1 MSRSTTS
8 RNDEEES
15 LLAPV
20 MDFRKLMAM
29 IITFYWFIMTV
40 FIVPAACVSTCILV
54 CPIMIFSM
62 KYFNLIEHTLCNMV
76 NEHWVASGQYTGL
89 TVEDMKYFNLIE
101 HTLCNMVNEHWVAS
115 GQYTGLTVEEYGDDI
130 TTVADKRALF
140 LANHLGLVDHYCL
153 MTAFQNKPSVAG
165 KYMWV
170 IFNIWKSTPLGIMW
184 GAHGNFFINGG
195 ASKRAGVLQQFRDHL
210 INNYWKF
217 DYGWV
222 VMYPEGSRLFLIKN
236 SEKQFAEKNGIEP
249 FKHCAH
255 PRIGAAHSVLSVCGP
270 SEKSLTK
277 ARVGGNNP
285 PMEYI
290 IDCTLG
296 YPNGNV
302 PGLGE
307 AMLGEWHYS
316 NVAIHYSIHKVK
328 PEWSNEEVLKEW
340 MYKQYEKKDK
350 LLEDYYRTGKFPG
363 QPRQISYS
371 IFRNVLVQI
380 FWITL
385 FYAHYSI
392 WIRPFGLYL
401 SSFIY

>member
-1 MSRSTTS
+1 MIAAENHRPPQPHHHHHPVQMAKQMSRSTTA
-8 RNDEEES
+8 NDEEES
-15 LLAPV
+15 LFSPAL
-20 MDFRKLMAM
+20 DFRKLMAYVG
-29 IITFYWFIMTV
+29 TFYWLIMTF
-40 FIVPAACVSTCILV
+40 FIVPAACVSTCILLL
-54 CPIMIFSM
+54 PIMIFSM
-62 KYFNLIEHTLCNMV
+62 KYFNKLEHMLCSMV
-76 NEHWVASGQYTGL
+76 NEHWTASGQYTGL
-89 TVEDMKYFNLIE
+89 TI
-101 HTLCNMVNEHWVAS
+101 
-115 GQYTGLTVEEYGDDI
+115 EEYGDDI
-130 TTVADKRALF
+130 TTIADKRSLF

-153 MTAFQNKPSVAG
+153 MTAFQNKPTVAG

-170 IFNIWKSTPLGIMW
+170 IYNIWKSTPLGVMW
-184 GAHGNFFINGG
+184 TAHGNFFINGG
-195 ASKRAGVLQQFRDHL
+195 ASKRAGVLQQFREHL

-236 SEKQFAEKNGIEP
+236 SEKAFAEKNGIKP
-249 FKHCAH
+249 FTNCAH
-255 PRIGAAHSVLSVCGP
+255 PRIGAAHAVLSVCGP
-270 SEKSLTK
+270 SEKSSTK
-277 ARVGGNNP
+277 ARVGSGA

-302 PGLGE
+302 PKLGK
-307 AMLGEWHYS
+307 AMFGEWLNS
-316 NVAIHYSIHKVK
+316 NVAIHYSIHPIQ
-328 PEWSNEEVLKEW
+328 PEFANEEVLKEW

-363 QPRQISYS
+363 KPRPISYS
-371 IFRNVLVQI
+371 IFRNVLVEI

-401 SSFIY
+401 SSFF

>member
-15 LLAPV
+15 LFAPV

-40 FIVPAACVSTCILV
+40 FIVPAACVSTCTLML
-54 CPIMIFSM
+54 PIMIFSM
-62 KYFNLIEHTLCNMV
+62 KYFNKFEHILC
-76 NEHWVASGQYTGL
+76 T
-89 TVEDMKYFNLIE
+89 
-101 HTLCNMVNEHWVAS
+101 MVNEHWVAS

-170 IFNIWKSTPLGIMW
+170 IFNIWKSTPLGVMW
-184 GAHGNFFINGG
+184 SAHGNFFINGG

-210 INNYWKF
+210 INNFWKF

-270 SEKSLTK
+270 SEKSSTK
-277 ARVGGNNP
+277 ARVGNNP

-296 YPNGNV
+296 YPNGKV

-363 QPRQISYS
+363 QPRQITYS
-371 IFRNVLVQI
+371 IFRNVLVQL